1 MTYNMRRVQQKMSN
15 YPNFK
20 ILSHSVFPEFDTPN
34 VLLEYANK
42 MQVDLTNWNFV
53 TGKGKE
59 IYSIANYYFVNVLED
74 STAPGW
80 LPTF

>member
-15 YPNFK
+15 YPDFK
-20 ILSHSVFPEFDTPN
+20 ILSHSVFPEFDTPH

-53 TGKGKE
+53 TGKRE
-59 IYSIANYYFVNVLED
+59 DIYSIANYLFC
-74 STAPGW
+74 
-80 LPTF
+80 